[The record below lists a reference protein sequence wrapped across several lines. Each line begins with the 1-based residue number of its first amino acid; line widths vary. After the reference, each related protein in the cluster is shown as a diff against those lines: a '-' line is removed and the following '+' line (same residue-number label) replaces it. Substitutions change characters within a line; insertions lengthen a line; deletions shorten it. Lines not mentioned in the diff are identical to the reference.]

1 MNRNLERRRD
11 FIGSI
16 LFVSFILFLVIGGF
30 FATKYLTSDSQK
42 KQIHKSEINKFKND
56 SNKDFVYYENEV
68 TVCED
73 PDIVHKDLVIN
84 LTGTDTL
91 NKILKE
97 ENDAIRASVK
107 KISESEIDP
116 SKEVLYKQEKDPFLC
131 YTKERN
137 YSSFESSK
145 YLSILITDGEFNC
158 YTGSQITSVKS
169 YNFNLANGKQLSNQT
184 ILGFY
189 NMSIDDVKLKI
200 SEKLA
205 EDQIEFGEN
214 SIISVEETL
223 NGINID
229 NAAIYYNNTGKLIIS
244 IIVKTSQESYND
256 TIELN

>member
-1 MNRNLERRRD
+1 MNRNLERKRD

-16 LFVSFILFLVIGGF
+16 LFVCFVFTLIVGGF

-42 KQIHKSEINKFKND
+42 KQIRKDEQSKFKVD
-56 SNKDFVYYENEV
+56 SKKDFVYFDNVV
-68 TVCED
+68 TICED

-84 LTGTDTL
+84 LIGTDTL
-91 NKILKE
+91 NEILKS
-97 ENDAIRASVK
+97 ENDIIRASVK
-107 KISESEIDP
+107 KISESELDP
-116 SKEVLYKQEKDPFLC
+116 AKEVLYDEGDIF
-131 YTKERN
+131 YSKERN

-169 YNFNLANGKQLSNQT
+169 YNFNLANGKQLSNPT

-189 NMSIDDVKLKI
+189 SMNIEDVKSKI

-205 EDQIEFGEN
+205 ADQAEFGEN
-214 SIISVEETL
+214 NTINVEETL
-223 NGINID
+223 NGITIE
-229 NAAIYYNNTGKLIIS
+229 NAALYYNNAGKLNIS
-244 IIVKTSQESYND
+244 FIVKTSQESYND

>member
-1 MNRNLERRRD
+1 MNRNLERKRD

-16 LFVSFILFLVIGGF
+16 LFVCFVLVLVVGGF

-42 KQIHKSEINKFKND
+42 KQIRKDEQNKYKVNAK
-56 SNKDFVYYENEV
+56 KDFVYFDNEV
-68 TVCED
+68 TLCDD
-73 PDIVHKDLVIN
+73 PDIVHKDIVIN
-84 LTGTDTL
+84 LTSADTL

-97 ENDAIRASVK
+97 ENDVIRSSVK
-107 KISESEIDP
+107 KISESELDP
-116 SKEVLYKQEKDPFLC
+116 SKEVLYKEGDVF

-189 NMSIDDVKLKI
+189 SMSIDDVKGKV

-205 EDQIEFGEN
+205 ADQVEFGEN
-214 SIISVEETL
+214 TTINVEET
-223 NGINID
+223 INSITVD
-229 NAAIYYNNTGKLIIS
+229 NAALYYNNTGKLNIS